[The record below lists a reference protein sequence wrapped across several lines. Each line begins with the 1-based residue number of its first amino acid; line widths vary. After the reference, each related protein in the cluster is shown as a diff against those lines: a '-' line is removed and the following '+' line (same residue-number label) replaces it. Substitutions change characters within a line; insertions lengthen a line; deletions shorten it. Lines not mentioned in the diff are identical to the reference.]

1 MIGTGASRLTTRH
14 PPHTLALP
22 GPGQHGVE
30 RRAHGFA
37 NRGREGCQVLREC
50 AERVA
55 QAGAEASSRQQRPQT
70 LGRAVAASRE
80 EPPDLIG
87 GLRRGRSPVPQARGW
102 GQGDRPGRR
111 RVAQMPEYTA
121 TDDRGQGP
129 PGGATPAGL
138 CSGAK
143 LHRPGPLTSGA
154 HCDQPLW
161 AQGADQ
167 AREGPGREGA
177 EHRAP
182 RQTKAAVGG
191 PQGLAGHLRSH
202 LAVAQAPRRSPR
214 APGAA
219 RGTRQTPARED
230 RPDGPG
236 RQGSGASDAPDRGKS
251 PDV

>member
-1 MIGTGASRLTTRH
+1 MHASLGQEGEMGIRTQASI
-14 PPHTLALP
+14 PHQHIPCLQAWMDLSHQ
-22 GPGQHGVE
+22 GQIMGE
-30 RRAHGFA
+30 
-37 NRGREGCQVLREC
+37 EGCGHQRQEESG
-50 AERVA
+50 ARVEQPQQPYHGKA
-55 QAGAEASSRQQRPQT
+55 APRPLHVRLAARVPEGRGIRHRAARAIDEEGA
-70 LGRAVAASRE
+70 
-80 EPPDLIG
+80 
-87 GLRRGRSPVPQARGW
+87 
-102 GQGDRPGRR
+102 
-111 RVAQMPEYTA
+111 MPI
-121 TDDRGQGP
+121 DDRGQGP